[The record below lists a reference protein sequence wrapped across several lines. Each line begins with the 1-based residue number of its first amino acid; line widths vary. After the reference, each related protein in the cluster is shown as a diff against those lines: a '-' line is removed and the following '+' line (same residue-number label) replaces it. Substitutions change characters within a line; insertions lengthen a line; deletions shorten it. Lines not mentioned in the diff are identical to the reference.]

1 MIQLGKPWIS
11 DWLAKSTK
19 EQYLNSYNELKFV
32 RIIIE
37 PMPEHKY
44 LSGVQMMYYDQMKQA
59 MSYKIVSSNALCESY
74 EDALKYCTETI
85 MPVLK
90 QKLESGDFDNY
101 SVHKISLWFRQ
112 NGYCTYVKQEG
123 N

>member
-1 MIQLGKPWIS
+1 MDKPWIS

-19 EQYLNSYNELKFV
+19 EQYLNSHNELKFV
-32 RIIIE
+32 RVIIE
-37 PMPEHKY
+37 PMPERKY
-44 LSGVQMMYYDQMKQA
+44 LSGVQMMYYDQTKQA

-101 SVHKISLWFRQ
+101 SVHKISLWFRR
-112 NGYCTYVKQEG
+112 NGYCTYAKQEG

>member
-1 MIQLGKPWIS
+1 MHKPWVA

-19 EQYLNSYNELKFV
+19 EQYLNSHNELKWV

-37 PMPEHKY
+37 PMPDCKY
-44 LSGVQMMYYDQMKQA
+44 LSSVQMMYYDQVEQKV
-59 MSYKIVSSNALCESY
+59 SYKTVSSNALCESY
-74 EDALKYCTETI
+74 EDALKYCTETG

-90 QKLESGDFDNY
+90 QKLESGEFNNY
-101 SVHKISLWFRQ
+101 SVHKISQWFRQ
-112 NGYCTYVKQEG
+112 NGYCVYV